1 MGREPGRNPIHGKE
15 GNMNLTIGNKNVVL
29 GLVVI
34 LLFLTMSVHIE
45 RTASQLAFQA
55 KAAAAVVDTKNSPNL
70 LEHQI
75 TDIRRGPAY
84 RTGGIYFTNYYAASY
99 VPVPNNFYFTAYN
112 MRLYAWIFALF
123 GIAVGFIVG
132 IQTQASLALRQSAS
146 WLAVLGVVL
155 YPIRD
160 VYFFWGRWMDPAFSG
175 GWVSQVVYPPKMLG
189 GVAMGLAL
197 LLSLVV
203 FVQGSREAAAQAR
216 K

>member
-1 MGREPGRNPIHGKE
+1 
-15 GNMNLTIGNKNVVL
+15 MNLTIGNKNVVL

>member
-1 MGREPGRNPIHGKE
+1 
-15 GNMNLTIGNKNVVL
+15 MNLAMGNKNVVI

-34 LLFLTMSVHIE
+34 LLFLAMSVHIE
-45 RTASQLAFQA
+45 RTASQLAFNA
-55 KAAAAVVDTKNSPNL
+55 KAAAAVVDTKNNSPNL

-75 TDIRRGPAY
+75 TDVRKGPAY

-112 MRLYAWIFALF
+112 MRLYAWLFALF

-132 IQTQASLALRQSAS
+132 IQTRASLALRQWAS
-146 WLAVLGVVL
+146 WLAVAAVVL

-160 VYFFWGRWMDPAFSG
+160 VYFFWGRWMNASFSG
-175 GWVSQVVYPPKMLG
+175 GWVSQVVYPLKNLG

-197 LLSLVV
+197 LLSLIV
-203 FVQGSREAAAQAR
+203 FLQGAKAAE
-216 K
+216 KS

>member
-1 MGREPGRNPIHGKE
+1 
-15 GNMNLTIGNKNVVL
+15 MNLTLGNKNVVL

-34 LLFLTMSVHIE
+34 LLFLAMSVHIE
-45 RTASQLAFQA
+45 RTASQHAFQA
-55 KAAAAVVDTKNSPNL
+55 KAASAVVDTKNSPNL
-70 LEHQI
+70 LEHQV
-75 TDIRRGPAY
+75 TDFRRGPAY

-112 MRLYAWIFALF
+112 MRLYAWLFALF

-132 IQTQASLALRQSAS
+132 IQTQASRRVREWAS
-146 WLAVLGVVL
+146 WLAVGAVIL

-160 VYFFWGRWMDPAFSG
+160 VYFFWGRWMNPSFSG
-175 GWVSQVVYPPKMLG
+175 GWVSQVVYPLKNLG
-189 GVAMGLAL
+189 GIAMGLAL

-203 FVQGSREAAAQAR
+203 FLQGTKGAAGPGE